1 MPALFLECD
10 YWVLAGGF
18 ATLGGWLGC
27 TVTVAPLAT
36 PVPVVVAE
44 IVTLRAAMETMVAPV
59 GIPVAAIGIPA
70 AMPVALV
77 TGITESPAAT
87 APVVVVVTA
96 VTKLASVPSSARVT
110 L

>member
-1 MPALFLECD
+1 MF
-10 YWVLAGGF
+10 AGGL
-18 ATLGGWLGC
+18 ATVGGWLGW
-27 TVTVAPLAT
+27 TVTVAPDAT
-36 PVPVVVAE
+36 PVPVVEAE
-44 IVTLRAAMETMVAPV
+44 IVTLRAAIEAMVAPV
-59 GIPVAAIGIPA
+59 GMPVAAIGIPA